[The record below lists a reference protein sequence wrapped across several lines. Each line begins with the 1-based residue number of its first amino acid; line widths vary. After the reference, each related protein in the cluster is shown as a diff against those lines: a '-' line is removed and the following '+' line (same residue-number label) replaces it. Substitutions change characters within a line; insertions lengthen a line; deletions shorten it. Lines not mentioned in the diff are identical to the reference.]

1 MKDGRSNNADESQTF
16 SFLPMTPIAIIDFET
31 TGISPGMGDRAT
43 EVAIVILEGGQVVDR
58 FQSLMNAGVRVS
70 PFITQFTGITNAM
83 LQAAPPA
90 EQVMREAAR
99 FVDGRPMVAHNA
111 AFDKKFWQAELARC
125 GQDASHPFACT
136 LLLSRR
142 LYPQAPNH
150 KLGTLVTFHHLPSS
164 GRAHRALADAEM
176 AAHLLAQMQH
186 DLKTRHG
193 CTEPDHALLMGL
205 QRTNRHMVGPYLKQW
220 ARG

>member
-1 MKDGRSNNADESQTF
+1 MQ
-16 SFLPMTPIAIIDFET
+16 PIAIIDFET
-31 TGISPGMGDRAT
+31 TGISPNMGDRAT
-43 EVAIVILEGGQVVDR
+43 EVAIVLLQEGQVVDR
-58 FQSLMNAGVRVS
+58 YQSLMNAGVRVNS
-70 PFITQFTGITNAM
+70 FITQLTGITNEM
-83 LQAAPPA
+83 LQAAPAA

-99 FVDGRPMVAHNA
+99 FVGDLPMVAHNA

-125 GQDASHPFACT
+125 GQDGSHAFACT

-150 KLGTLVTFHHLPSS
+150 KLGTLAALHHLPSS

-186 DLKTRHG
+186 DLKTRFG
-193 CTEPDHALLMGL
+193 CTQVDHALMMGL
-205 QRTNRHMVGPYLKQW
+205 QRTSRHMVSSYLKQR
-220 ARG
+220 AGR